1 MLGKAHQRRDSKG
14 IFAAFNAAN
23 RLWMDADQLGQ
34 TFLRQIR
41 PQTGVSHVATN
52 DAQEILIGHPCLWSV

>member
-1 MLGKAHQRRDSKG
+1 MLGKAHQRRDGEG

-23 RLWMDADQLGQ
+23 RLGMDTDQLGQ

-41 PQTGVSHVATN
+41 PQTGVGHVAAN
-52 DAQEILIGHPCLWSV
+52 DAQEILVGHPCLWSV